1 MREKILDLLSGKKID
16 SQPAFS
22 GLIHVTAEGL
32 QSEGL
37 AFHEVHRDAQKLAKA
52 AASTFKLSG
61 FPSAVLPLDL
71 YVEAEA
77 LGAELNFR
85 EDREFEF
92 PQVKH
97 AGLFGS
103 AKELVERLRKSSL
116 ESSQLES
123 MMKDFRSLGR
133 IETVCEAIKLL
144 KKEIGNDAVIGG
156 MIPGP
161 YTLLLLVVD
170 VKNMFIEMKKEP
182 QAVTDALVFLS
193 SFLADVGT
201 AYREAGADF
210 ITIHDMGGSPA
221 FIGPGKYEQFV
232 LPAEKLLIEK
242 LPKPNVLSVCG
253 NVTGSLNLLAQTGA
267 GAISLDQTVDL
278 AAARLALRDTLLFGN
293 LDPVETV
300 FQGDDAQIR
309 ESVVRAKDA
318 GVDAIWPGC
327 DLVIRTPIQNIKY
340 MVE

>member
-16 SQPAFS
+16 TQPAFS

-37 AFHEVHRDAQKLAKA
+37 IFHEVHRNAQKLAKA

-71 YVEAEA
+71 YVEAES

-103 AKELVERLRKSSL
+103 ARELVERLRKSS
-116 ESSQLES
+116 QLE
-123 MMKDFRSLGR
+123 DIRSLGR

-144 KKEIGNDAVIGG
+144 KEDIGNDAVIGG

-182 QAVTDALVFLS
+182 QAVTDALVLLS

-293 LDPVETV
+293 LDPVETL
-300 FQGDDAQIR
+300 FRGDDAEIR
-309 ESVVRAKDA
+309 ESIVRAKDA
-318 GVDAIWPGC
+318 GVDAVWPGC